1 MLRTRFLAA
10 ALLVAAACS
19 DDPTGPGQGSA
30 LNLDVA
36 MIGAD
41 AAAEDVDVMAGMDGQ
56 IGSFAISASLLSPPD
71 HPNVNG
77 CQFGLGRFN
86 CPPGSRDGL
95 EVERTVTFRDAGGAA
110 QTAYDALT
118 TASIDVVASI
128 DGDVTRG
135 PWSAEIH
142 RTRTFTVTGLA
153 GTETTRTVNGTGTDD
168 VSRSRHAGN
177 SPTRSYDL
185 VGTSAAVNV
194 VIPVRGEGVPPWP
207 LSGTVTRIFTITPT
221 GDNAGPPV
229 TKTIVITF
237 NGTANVIGTINGEEF
252 TINLAARRAVH
263 RG

>member
-1 MLRTRFLAA
+1 MLRTRFLAV
-10 ALLVAAACS
+10 ALVVAAACS
-19 DDPTGPGQGSA
+19 DDPTGPGTGSSV
-30 LNLDVA
+30 NLDVA
-36 MIGAD
+36 MIAAD
-41 AAAEDVDVMAGMDGQ
+41 ATAEDIDVMAGMDGQ
-56 IGSFAISASLLSPPD
+56 IGSFSISASLLSPPD
-71 HPNVNG
+71 RPSVNG
-77 CQFGLGRFN
+77 CPFGLGRFN
-86 CPPGSRDGL
+86 CPAGSRDGL
-95 EVERTVTFRDAGGAA
+95 DVERTVTFRDAAGAA
-110 QTAYDALT
+110 QAAYDALT

-142 RTRTFTVTGLA
+142 RTRTFTVSGLA

-168 VSRSRHAGN
+168 VSRSRHAEGG
-177 SPTRSYDL
+177 PTRSYDL

-194 VIPVRGEGVPPWP
+194 VIPVRGEGVAPWP
-207 LSGTVTRIFTITPT
+207 LSGTITRNFTITPT

-252 TINLAARRAVH
+252 TINLAARRAVR